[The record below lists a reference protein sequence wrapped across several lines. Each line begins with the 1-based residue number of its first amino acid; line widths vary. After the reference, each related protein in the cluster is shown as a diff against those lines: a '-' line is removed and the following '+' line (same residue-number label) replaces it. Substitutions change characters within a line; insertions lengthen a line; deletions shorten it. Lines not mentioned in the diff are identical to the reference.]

1 MNARKDYELSTPP
14 VGPEGGAAV
23 AAGQGGAQDAAGLTG
38 VRGAGGV
45 AGVRGVAGRGGARG
59 AGGVRG
65 AGGLGGAW
73 GTGGLGGV
81 RGVGGVAGVWGW
93 ALVAGVAGLGA
104 DVLLVLFF
112 AVDQPWQPGAHGT
125 GWLGPANDVLV
136 AVQFA
141 ALVPL
146 AVAFRRGVLLGV
158 PAMAGVVVLQV
169 LLVAD
174 VLPFEVQV
182 VPVTAGIALVI
193 GWVLLVCRRVRLPRR
208 AARLGT
214 VVSLGYF
221 AGLAVVLASLLLPW
235 GSTAQWI
242 GFGIGGL
249 VGFVG
254 FLGFSVWPLWLLRT
268 EA

>member
-1 MNARKDYELSTPP
+1 MNAREDYELSTPP

-23 AAGQGGAQDAAGLTG
+23 AAGQGGA
-38 VRGAGGV
+38 
-45 AGVRGVAGRGGARG
+45 
-59 AGGVRG
+59 RG
-65 AGGLGGAW
+65 AGGLA
-73 GTGGLGGV
+73 GV
-81 RGVGGVAGVWGW
+81 RGW
-93 ALVAGVAGLGA
+93 ALVAGVAGLCA

-112 AVDQPWQPGAHGT
+112 AVDQPWRAGEHGT
-125 GWLGPANDVLV
+125 GWLGPVNDVVV

-158 PAMAGVVVLQV
+158 PGMVAVVVLQI
-169 LLVAD
+169 LLVTG
-174 VLPFEVQV
+174 VLAFEVQV

-193 GWVLLVCRRVRLPRR
+193 GWVLLVSRRARLPRR

-221 AGLAVVLASLLLPW
+221 AGLALVLASLPLPW

-254 FLGFSVWPLWLLRT
+254 FLAFGVWPLSLLRT